1 MRKLLSK
8 ILVIVIL
15 LSFSVGSAWAAE
27 VEPTKDILTLDEAK
41 ELVLKNARA
50 LKSTEKQ
57 IDIIEAQS
65 YSIYNAYAGL
75 KRQLNSQYTLEK
87 LNEIQNAM
95 SQIEGREGFDPN
107 SPPADWY
114 NLSLQKMM
122 LQSQLQQTNSIGISQ
137 IEQMRLNYERA
148 RDGLAD
154 AKRAYEDLEKTLS
167 FSTEKLYTTILNLE
181 NTLQIL
187 EKQYDAAMNK
197 VKALRLQQELGMV
210 TADLVKNTEVAASN
224 LAQSIKSLKDLLQ
237 KSKWTLN
244 DLMGRDPDSN
254 LQLVGFTVEGPFPT
268 ENYEIVLEQALAN
281 NAELPKLERQLRY
294 YDQDGNYTDDS
305 NDIRVLS
312 ASIDRTKLSIED
324 LKQSLKESVKVLV
337 TNHEAKA
344 KNYQLANVNLN
355 TAKQTY
361 EWAKKKYELGIIS
374 KLDFEDAEI
383 AYQQKLNEKVNAG
396 YEYMLARNALE
407 LAKQGI
413 IDSQYVATA
422 QASLAGGM

>member
-1 MRKLLSK
+1 MRKLICNL
-8 ILVIVIL
+8 LVLVL
-15 LSFSVGSAWAAE
+15 LLTFNVGTVWAADAE
-27 VEPTKDILTLDEAK
+27 TTKDVLTLNEVK

-50 LKSTEKQ
+50 LKSVEKQ

-65 YSIYNAYAGL
+65 YSIYNAYAQI
-75 KRQLNSQYTLEK
+75 KRQVNSQYTLEK
-87 LNEIQNAM
+87 LNEIQEAM
-95 SQIEGREGFDPN
+95 SQIQDQVGINPEATGQ
-107 SPPADWY
+107 WY
-114 NLSLQKMM
+114 YLSAQQMILQT
-122 LQSQLQQTNSIGISQ
+122 QLMQTNSIGISQ
-137 IEQMRLNYERA
+137 IEQMRISYERA

-154 AKRAYEDLEKTLS
+154 AKRAYEDLEKTLA

-181 NTLQIL
+181 NVIQLL

-197 VKALRLQQELGMV
+197 VKALRLQQELGLVTSDMV
-210 TADLVKNTEVAASN
+210 TNTEVSVSN
-224 LAQSIKSLKDLLQ
+224 LAQNIKSLKEVLQ

-244 DLMGRDPDSN
+244 DLMGRDPDSK

-268 ENYEIVLEQALAN
+268 ENYDTVLAQVLAN
-281 NAELPKLERQLRY
+281 NADLPKLERQLRY

-312 ASIDRTKLSIED
+312 ANIENTKLSIEN
-324 LKQSLKESVKVLV
+324 LKQSIKESVKVLV
-337 TNHEAKA
+337 ANHDAKA
-344 KNYQLANVNLN
+344 KNYQLAEVNLS
-355 TAKQTY
+355 TAQKTY

>member
-1 MRKLLSK
+1 M
-8 ILVIVIL
+8 
-15 LSFSVGSAWAAE
+15 
-27 VEPTKDILTLDEAK
+27 
-41 ELVLKNARA
+41 
-50 LKSTEKQ
+50 
-57 IDIIEAQS
+57 
-65 YSIYNAYAGL
+65 
-75 KRQLNSQYTLEK
+75 QL
-87 LNEIQNAM
+87 
-95 SQIEGREGFDPN
+95 
-107 SPPADWY
+107 
-114 NLSLQKMM
+114 
-122 LQSQLQQTNSIGISQ
+122 
-137 IEQMRLNYERA
+137 
-148 RDGLAD
+148 
-154 AKRAYEDLEKTLS
+154 
-167 FSTEKLYTTILNLE
+167 
-181 NTLQIL
+181 L
-187 EKQYDAAMNK
+187 EKQYEAAMNK

>member
-1 MRKLLSK
+1 MNVPGTDWLM
-8 ILVIVIL
+8 
-15 LSFSVGSAWAAE
+15 
-27 VEPTKDILTLDEAK
+27 PK
-41 ELVLKNARA
+41 EHMKTLKNFVFFH
-50 LKSTEKQ
+50 
-57 IDIIEAQS
+57 
-65 YSIYNAYAGL
+65 G
-75 KRQLNSQYTLEK
+75 
-87 LNEIQNAM
+87 
-95 SQIEGREGFDPN
+95 
-107 SPPADWY
+107 
-114 NLSLQKMM
+114 
-122 LQSQLQQTNSIGISQ
+122 
-137 IEQMRLNYERA
+137 
-148 RDGLAD
+148 
-154 AKRAYEDLEKTLS
+154 
-167 FSTEKLYTTILNLE
+167 KLYTTILNLE
-181 NTLQIL
+181 NTLQVL
-187 EKQYDAAMNK
+187 EKQYEASMNK

-337 TNHEAKA
+337 ANHDAKA
-344 KNYQLANVNLN
+344 KNYQLAEVNLS
-355 TAKQTY
+355 TAQKTY